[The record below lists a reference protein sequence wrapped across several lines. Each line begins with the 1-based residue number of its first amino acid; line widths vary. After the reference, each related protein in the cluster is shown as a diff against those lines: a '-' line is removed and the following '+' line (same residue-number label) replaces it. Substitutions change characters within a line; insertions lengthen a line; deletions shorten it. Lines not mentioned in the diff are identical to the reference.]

1 MFLRKEFTPFQ
12 GSFRG
17 LSSEF
22 CHMPCMK
29 QAAPRPIPEHSRKGG
44 CLPAPHKHAHFG
56 WVVFFSPAAV
66 VLYSLCD
73 TLLRQEL
80 RVSCF
85 SSIPSRNFFQRR
97 PSVKLHARSAAFLAV
112 AFCAALAACQEPYHQ
127 KDEQYFLISANINLP
142 YWQEAEAGL
151 RDAAKVMGVKAE
163 MDGPAT
169 FSPKEELDAFQKA
182 VALQPAGILVSVT
195 SQELLKPAIDAAVAQ
210 GIPVICIDADAPDSH
225 RILFVGTDNFRAGQE
240 SGKRMADILRGQGQI
255 VIITVPGQLNM
266 DERVRGVNEALKK
279 YPGIKIV
286 QTIDDKGDP
295 RNAND
300 GISALLAKKQKVDG
314 VICLEA
320 SGGSGTAEALH
331 RLDLTGK
338 VAIVSFD
345 KDPETLDGIEKGW
358 INATIVQKP
367 YIMAYYGLK
376 YADDLH
382 HNAVHEFKDWRTAP
396 AAPLPAWVDTG
407 TATVDKSNLAAF
419 REALAAHPKP
429 L

>member
-1 MFLRKEFTPFQ
+1 M
-12 GSFRG
+12 
-17 LSSEF
+17 
-22 CHMPCMK
+22 
-29 QAAPRPIPEHSRKGG
+29 
-44 CLPAPHKHAHFG
+44 
-56 WVVFFSPAAV
+56 
-66 VLYSLCD
+66 
-73 TLLRQEL
+73 
-80 RVSCF
+80 
-85 SSIPSRNFFQRR
+85 
-97 PSVKLHARSAAFLAV
+97 KLHPRSLALSAV
-112 AFCAALAACQEPYHQ
+112 ILASALAACQEPYHQ
-127 KDEQYFLISANINLP
+127 KEEQYYLISANINLP

-151 RDAAKVMGVKAE
+151 RDAATGMGVKAE

-169 FSPKEELDAFQKA
+169 LSPKEELDAFQKA
-182 VALQPAGILVSVT
+182 VALHPAGILVSVM
-195 SQELLKPAIDAAVAQ
+195 SQELLKPAIDAAVLQ

-225 RILFVGTDNFRAGQE
+225 RVLFVGTDSFRAGQE
-240 SGKRMADILRGQGQI
+240 SGKRMADILKGQGQV
-255 VIITVPGQLNM
+255 VIITIPGQLNL

-279 YPGIKIV
+279 YPGIKIA

-300 GISALLAKKQKVDG
+300 GVSALLAKKQKIDG

-320 SGGSGTAEALH
+320 SGGSGVAEALH

-338 VAIVSFD
+338 IAIVSFD

-376 YADDLH
+376 FADDLH

-396 AAPLPAWVDTG
+396 AAPLPAWIDTG

>member
-1 MFLRKEFTPFQ
+1 M
-12 GSFRG
+12 
-17 LSSEF
+17 
-22 CHMPCMK
+22 
-29 QAAPRPIPEHSRKGG
+29 
-44 CLPAPHKHAHFG
+44 
-56 WVVFFSPAAV
+56 
-66 VLYSLCD
+66 
-73 TLLRQEL
+73 
-80 RVSCF
+80 
-85 SSIPSRNFFQRR
+85 
-97 PSVKLHARSAAFLAV
+97 KLHPRSLAFSAV
-112 AFCAALAACQEPYHQ
+112 LLGTALAACQEPYHQ
-127 KDEQYFLISANINLP
+127 KEEQYYLISANINLP
-142 YWQEAEAGL
+142 YWQEAEAGM
-151 RDAAKVMGVKAE
+151 RDAATGMGVKAE

-182 VALQPAGILVSVT
+182 AALHPAGILVSVT
-195 SQELLKPAIDAAVAQ
+195 NQEILKSAIDSAVLQ
-210 GIPVICIDADAPDSH
+210 GIPVITIDADAPDSH
-225 RILFVGTDNFRAGQE
+225 RVLFVGTDNFRAGQE
-240 SGKRMADILRGQGQI
+240 SAKRMADILKGQGQI

-266 DERVRGVNEALKK
+266 DERVRGVTEALKK
-279 YPGIKIV
+279 YPGIKIA

-300 GISALLAKKQKVDG
+300 AVSALLAKKEKIDG

-320 SGGSGTAEALH
+320 SGGSGVAEALH

-338 VAIVSFD
+338 IAIVSFD
-345 KDPETLDGIEKGW
+345 KDPETLDAIEKGW

-376 YADDLH
+376 FADDLH

-396 AAPLPAWVDTG
+396 AAPLPAWIDTG